1 MSGSAAYY
9 INESMS
15 ESSGDSL
22 NHSNNGS
29 NNAAKTLQQLQNA
42 RNNVERGNGLNLKG
56 IDHWTLKPSFYISK
70 IFMILLFDY

>member
-22 NHSNNGS
+22 NNSNSGS
-29 NNAAKTLQQLQNA
+29 NNATRALQQLRNT
-42 RNNVERGNGLNLKG
+42 RNNIERGNGLNLKG
-56 IDHWTLKPSFYISK
+56 SINWILIYKLK
-70 IFMILLFDY
+70 